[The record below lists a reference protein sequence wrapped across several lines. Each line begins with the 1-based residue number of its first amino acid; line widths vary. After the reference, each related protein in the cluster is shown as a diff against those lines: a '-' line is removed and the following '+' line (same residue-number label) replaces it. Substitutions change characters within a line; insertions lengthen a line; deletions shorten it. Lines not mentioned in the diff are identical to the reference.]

1 MGSINLNRLAL
12 GTVQFGLP
20 YGVANKIGKVS
31 LPESKAM
38 LEFAKNNGIDMIDT
52 AISYGD
58 SEQSLGVFGTDS
70 FRLVTKL
77 PGMPENQI
85 DIDAW
90 VDLQLRKSFLR
101 LGVDNIYG
109 LLFHGTNQLLSQ
121 NGSKLYEAIL
131 KFKENGMVKK
141 LGVSIY
147 SPKELE
153 SIIPHYNFDLIQAPF
168 NLIDRRLSSS
178 GWLKRLKDMNV
189 EIHTRSVFLQG
200 LLLMKQKD
208 IPYKFSAWNEIWL
221 KWHSWLIGQEHSA
234 IEACL
239 AFPLSFPEIDRVV
252 VGSESLSQLTQIVQA
267 LDNLSVQNLPY
278 LKSDDEKLINPVN
291 WEAL

>member
-1 MGSINLNRLAL
+1 MNRLAL

-31 LPESKAM
+31 LSESKAM
-38 LEFAKNNGIDMIDT
+38 LEFAKNNGVDMIDT

-58 SEQSLGVFGTDS
+58 SEQSLGVLGTDS

-90 VDLQLRKSFLR
+90 VDLQLKKSFLR

-131 KFKENGMVKK
+131 KFKENGKIKK

>member
-1 MGSINLNRLAL
+1 MNRLAL

-38 LEFAKNNGIDMIDT
+38 LEFAKNNGVDMIDT

-58 SEQSLGVFGTDS
+58 SETSLGVLGTDS

-90 VDLQLRKSFLR
+90 VDLQLRESFLR